1 MPQPHLRAAD
11 TDRNAVAAALGQHM
25 AAGRL
30 TVEEYDERLTR
41 AYAARTYG
49 ELDELTTDLPPL
61 PDSRPT
67 AQPTPPAAAQ
77 PASGAVRAPL
87 SCPAPPWALHGAVR
101 HGMPGPWPAANT
113 LQAAWRSWLATSIIV
128 LVIWAATSLASATL
142 MYFWPI
148 WVIGPWGAVL
158 LARTVSGRGPS
169 GGQPGRPGS

>member
-11 TDRNAVAAALGQHM
+11 TDRNAVATALGQHM

-61 PDSRPT
+61 PVP
-67 AQPTPPAAAQ
+67 QPTPPAAAQ
-77 PASGAVRAPL
+77 PAPGAGRAPAT
-87 SCPAPPWALHGAVR
+87 CPAPPWAPHGMAR
-101 HGMPGPWPAANT
+101 HGMPGPWPGANT
-113 LQAAWRSWLATSIIV
+113 MQAAWRSWLATSIIV
-128 LVIWAATSLASATL
+128 LVVWATTSLASATL
-142 MYFWPI
+142 QYFWPI

-158 LARTVSGRGPS
+158 LARTVSGRGSS
-169 GGQPGRPGS
+169 GGRPDRPGS